1 MVDGGETVQVLEIDM
16 FNVHDHDVAC
26 EHGGDHG
33 GWGRGRPGHA
43 QGDDSGGGMTKTLH
57 YSESRLARRRII
69 DKSKENRK
77 QKDKKT
83 WADLS
88 APAAARRRIAEE

>member
-1 MVDGGETVQVLEIDM
+1 MDGGETVQVLEIDM
-16 FNVHDHDVAC
+16 FKVHGHDGGC
-26 EHGGDHG
+26 ERGGDHG
-33 GWGRGRPGHA
+33 GWGRGRPGHVHRE
-43 QGDDSGGGMTKTLH
+43 DSGGGMTKTLH

-83 WADLS
+83 WAALS